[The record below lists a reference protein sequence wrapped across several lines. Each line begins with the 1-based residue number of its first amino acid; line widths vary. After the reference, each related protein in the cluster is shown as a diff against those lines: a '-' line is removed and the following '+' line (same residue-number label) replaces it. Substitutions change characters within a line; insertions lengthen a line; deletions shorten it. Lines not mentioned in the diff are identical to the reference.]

1 MIANIK
7 VLSVYLLVQTNLVLG
22 VAGATIHAIIFL
34 LFPRYILSK
43 MSGAASGEFSTPRIR
58 FTNFCLIFLAIFFI
72 LIASLFHEL
81 SGVFS
86 LRDLLR
92 FALSIF
98 SGYLL
103 YCYVSQNSKGLSYK
117 ALFSLLYFITA
128 FAFFEGYT
136 PLGDHIRD
144 FGSLVQTHGFYVSTE
159 GDGGDVR
166 RFGFRRPTLLSPE
179 PSYAAYAL
187 SFLLTAAAIRY
198 RDEGG
203 GLFSFHLFFISI
215 ALIFLIRSPNLLPGL
230 ISVLFFISIFLLK
243 KKRHFFMGIFLILV
257 LLVAAY
263 FLFEERVARL
273 LRAFGHDGFLL
284 SSEFVRVVGP
294 LRILGDLMNSEY
306 WMYGVGFSANVNAV
320 LFSDLVLS
328 MPRSAPIGN
337 NSLVRILLIFGMIG
351 IPLIVISLIIL
362 LQLIDNS
369 THRILIFIL
378 VIQAL
383 FLNGSVTSYL
393 FWYCT
398 FFVLGI
404 SKSSSAIQG
413 NRVWN

>member
-1 MIANIK
+1 
-7 VLSVYLLVQTNLVLG
+7 
-22 VAGATIHAIIFL
+22 
-34 LFPRYILSK
+34 
-43 MSGAASGEFSTPRIR
+43 
-58 FTNFCLIFLAIFFI
+58 
-72 LIASLFHEL
+72 
-81 SGVFS
+81 
-86 LRDLLR
+86 
-92 FALSIF
+92 
-98 SGYLL
+98 
-103 YCYVSQNSKGLSYK
+103 
-117 ALFSLLYFITA
+117 
-128 FAFFEGYT
+128 
-136 PLGDHIRD
+136 
-144 FGSLVQTHGFYVSTE
+144 
-159 GDGGDVR
+159 
-166 RFGFRRPTLLSPE
+166 
-179 PSYAAYAL
+179 
-187 SFLLTAAAIRY
+187 
-198 RDEGG
+198 
-203 GLFSFHLFFISI
+203 
-215 ALIFLIRSPNLLPGL
+215 
-230 ISVLFFISIFLLK
+230 
-243 KKRHFFMGIFLILV
+243 MGIFLILV

-337 NSLVRILLIFGMIG
+337 NSLVRIMLIFGMIG
-351 IPLIVISLIIL
+351 IPLIVISLIIF

-378 VIQAL
+378 IIQAL

-404 SKSSSAIQG
+404 SKSSSAITSSEDYRQVELESV
-413 NRVWN
+413 NYRRELDIKARRV